1 MKHIVA
7 SKRIC
12 ALKLIKSNALPQQLT
27 TTTVTTTRDYI
38 WLPSND
44 NHNDTYTE
52 DVLAAN
58 DNAAIDLPLA
68 VAEAATLYTIH
79 TDHLGRPLRMTNAT
93 KSTVWQAVYKPWGE
107 VQSISGTTTNNLRFP
122 GQYFQIETGM
132 HYNWHRNYD
141 PVTGRYTQPDPLGFV
156 DGPSVYAYVG
166 NSPFMNVDREG
177 REWIPPFGPLPGLYV
192 PDGTVGGVWK
202 RLGGSSSPAVCT
214 PNGINIP
221 PNLMST
227 PVDNEHTKNARPSTK
242 GKHEKG
248 QGRKIKDQGGEKAD
262 ERRRPPLQ
270 RPNEWKGKWPPT

>member
-79 TDHLGRPLRMTNAT
+79 TDHLGRPIRMTNGAKT
-93 KSTVWQAVYKPWGE
+93 TVWQATWKPWGE
-107 VQSISGTTTNNLRFP
+107 IQSISGTTTNNLRFP
-122 GQYFQIETGM
+122 GQYFQIETNLA
-132 HYNWHRNYD
+132 YN
-141 PVTGRYTQPDPLGFV
+141 
-156 DGPSVYAYVG
+156 
-166 NSPFMNVDREG
+166 
-177 REWIPPFGPLPGLYV
+177 
-192 PDGTVGGVWK
+192 
-202 RLGGSSSPAVCT
+202 
-214 PNGINIP
+214 
-221 PNLMST
+221 
-227 PVDNEHTKNARPSTK
+227 
-242 GKHEKG
+242 
-248 QGRKIKDQGGEKAD
+248 
-262 ERRRPPLQ
+262 
-270 RPNEWKGKWPPT
+270 